1 MNKIKVPE
9 EAIQIL
15 KTINE
20 AGFDAYV
27 VGGCV
32 RDSLLGKV
40 PNDWDITTS
49 AMPQQVKK
57 LFKRTIDTG
66 IKHGTVTILMK
77 EDQYEVTTY
86 RIDGEYLDGRHP
98 ENVTFTNLL
107 SEDLRRRD
115 FTINA
120 MAYHPKT
127 GLVDLY
133 NGVDDL
139 EKKIVRCVGSAVE
152 RFSEDALRM
161 MRAIR
166 FAAQLGFSIE
176 DETFAAIKKLSP
188 TLEKISG
195 ERIREEML
203 KLLVSDNPMFFKK
216 FYETGL
222 TAVFMPEFD
231 KAMETEQN
239 HPHHM
244 YSVGEHILHS
254 IDNIE
259 KEKVLRLAMLFHD
272 IAKPVVLT
280 VGDDGITHFYG
291 HPDVSAEMAKKIMD
305 RLKFDNATM
314 DKVCRLAK
322 YHDRNIEV
330 DEKSVRRSIN
340 KIGND
345 IFPELIKVRY
355 ADIKAQSDYLRQ
367 EKLDKNAGVN
377 ELYEKI
383 LAGGQC
389 FTLKDL
395 AVTGKDII
403 AHGVLPGPGIGDIL
417 DKMLDDVLDNPEHND
432 KEYLLKTYVE

>member
-1 MNKIKVPE
+1 MNEIKVPE

-32 RDSLLGKV
+32 RDSLLGKE

-305 RLKFDNATM
+305 RLKFDNATT

>member
-1 MNKIKVPE
+1 MNEIKVPE

-32 RDSLLGKV
+32 RDSLLGKE

-259 KEKVLRLAMLFHD
+259 REKVLRLAMLFHD

-383 LAGGQC
+383 LASSQC

>member
-32 RDSLLGKV
+32 RDSLLGKE